1 MGVLEIFGCLLLVVG
16 CVLALTGSV
25 GVLRMPDF
33 YSRLHPAGKT
43 DTLGQ
48 LMMLAGLVLFAGQQI
63 LDLFL
68 TEGPDPESAALLGW
82 ANIMLKVVLVA
93 ALLFV
98 TAPTATHAIAKA
110 ARLDRHTDIPVT
122 GDPDLSPPAAT
133 KLVEERGYA
142 PQIVSELDVTRRL
155 DEPAHPPVLD
165 QEPPPQEPPR

>member
-16 CVLALTGSV
+16 CLLALTGSV

-48 LMMLAGLVLFAGQQI
+48 LLMLSGLVLFAGQQI
-63 LDLFL
+63 LDLL
-68 TEGPDPESAALLGW
+68 LAEGSDPSGAALLGW
-82 ANIMLKVVLVA
+82 GNIILKVVLVS

-110 ARLDRHTDIPVT
+110 ARLDRHTDIPVA

-133 KLVEERGYA
+133 KFVEELVEESAYV
-142 PQIVSELDVTRRL
+142 QQVVSEHDITRRL
-155 DEPAHPPVLD
+155 DP
-165 QEPPPQEPPR
+165 EPPR